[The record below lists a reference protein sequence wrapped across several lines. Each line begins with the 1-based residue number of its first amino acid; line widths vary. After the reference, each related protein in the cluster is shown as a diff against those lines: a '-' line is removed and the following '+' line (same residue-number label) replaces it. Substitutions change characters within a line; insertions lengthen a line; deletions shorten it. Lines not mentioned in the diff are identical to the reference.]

1 VESEGEALN
10 VDRPPDDGGADPERA
25 TETPQLTELA
35 AEAPPPPEPS
45 LPKEDPPATEKS
57 QSTENTVQADDSPET
72 PDTAA
77 PPPDPAEARE
87 TAEPRSRQEHA
98 DQPPPPDTSRP
109 SGQVDRTNQEEALP
123 AKETPAET
131 EDSAESD
138 DIPASPHDHPPAESE
153 DSNTQEE
160 LPGAAG
166 SKPNP
171 HTEYGEVSPQETP
184 PGKTADPQPTQ
195 ESTAKEESNQKDIEN
210 DLNAEKATDEDAD
223 ASGSDPRDQEAAK
236 LDNHTGRADDGSRPL
251 TVPEHEERIS
261 DVEDRLVKAHAADL
275 ASDHQHTT
283 DPDRQQWTAE
293 RDRIHGEIVRDI
305 YSEASS
311 VPCEYRAIIA
321 GGLGGAGKS
330 TVLSA
335 QLGIDRSQFLTI
347 NPDDIKEKIARR
359 GLVPEIE
366 GLSPMEASDLVHEES
381 SIIAKQLAHRAQ
393 LDGKNLI
400 WDITMSSQKST
411 QDRIDDLRSAGYS
424 RIDAVF
430 VDIPIETSIRRT
442 QARHHEGH
450 DKWRAG
456 EGLGGRYVPPEVILR
471 QADPDWGSKNRK
483 YFEAAKA
490 TVNNWI
496 MLDNSV
502 DDHHAVVVESSK
514 PKNVSHDSPE
524 EWAL

>member
-1 VESEGEALN
+1 MN
-10 VDRPPDDGGADPERA
+10 VDRLPDGGDDDREHPM
-25 TETPQLTELA
+25 ETPRSTEPV
-35 AEAPPPPEPS
+35 APPEVPPAPEAS
-45 LPKEDPPATEKS
+45 QPKEELPATEKPEPA
-57 QSTENTVQADDSPET
+57 ENTVQADDSPESS
-72 PDTAA
+72 DTTA
-77 PPPDPAEARE
+77 PPSDPTEARE

-98 DQPPPPDTSRP
+98 DQPPPPDVAPKAAEQLERT
-109 SGQVDRTNQEEALP
+109 DREEAPP
-123 AKETPAET
+123 AKATPAET
-131 EDSAESD
+131 EDSVASD
-138 DIPASPHDHPPAESE
+138 DVPASPHDPPAES
-153 DSNTQEE
+153 Q
-160 LPGAAG
+160 G
-166 SKPNP
+166 SKVQDARSGEARAKPDED
-171 HTEYGEVSPQETP
+171 TEYGEVPSQEAPPDESP
-184 PGKTADPQPTQ
+184 DPQPAR
-195 ESTAKEESNQKDIEN
+195 ESTPREETNQKDI
-210 DLNAEKATDEDAD
+210 DDAD
-223 ASGSDPRDQEAAK
+223 YNDHDADEAINKDVDASSSDRRDQGAPEP
-236 LDNHTGRADDGSRPL
+236 DNHVEQADDRGRPL
-251 TVPEHEERIS
+251 TVPEHEERIG
-261 DVEDRLVKAHAADL
+261 DVEDCLAKAHAADL
-275 ASDHQHTT
+275 ASDHQYTT

-293 RDRIHGEIVRDI
+293 RDRIHGEIVKDI
-305 YSEASS
+305 YIEASS

-330 TVLSA
+330 TVLSE
-335 QLGIDRSQFLTI
+335 QLGIDKSQFLTI
-347 NPDDIKEKIARR
+347 NPDDIKERLARR
-359 GLVPEIE
+359 GLVPEIQ

-400 WDITMSSQKST
+400 WDITMSSQEST

-471 QADPDWGSKNRK
+471 QADPDWGTKNRK

-490 TVNNWI
+490 SVNNWI

-502 DDHHAVVVESSK
+502 DDHDAVVVESSK